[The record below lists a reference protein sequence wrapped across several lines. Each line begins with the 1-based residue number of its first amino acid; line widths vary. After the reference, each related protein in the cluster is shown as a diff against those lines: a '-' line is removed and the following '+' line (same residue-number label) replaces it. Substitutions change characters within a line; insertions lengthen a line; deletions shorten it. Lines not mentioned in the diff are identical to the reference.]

1 MMMSL
6 LVLGVQVRQSWSG
19 NMVGDET
26 TIGFGVFRFGF
37 AFLFTV
43 VSSKIL
49 VVFPRVIN
57 CLPFS
62 LTSVLTMDLQS
73 KKSANGG

>member
-1 MMMSL
+1 MMRPL
-6 LVLGVQVRQSWSG
+6 LVLGVQVRQSWPG

-57 CLPFS
+57 CLPFELDFS
-62 LTSVLTMDLQS
+62 SDYGFA
-73 KKSANGG
+73 K

>member
-1 MMMSL
+1 
-6 LVLGVQVRQSWSG
+6 
-19 NMVGDET
+19 MVDEI
-26 TIGFGVFRFGF
+26 TIGFGVFRFSF

-57 CLPFS
+57 CLPFELDFS
-62 LTSVLTMDLQS
+62 SDYGFA
-73 KKSANGG
+73 K